1 MDDED
6 GRCLLDV
13 ICDPEA
19 LNDFLHG
26 SETHLD
32 TDDLLDGSS
41 DPSSSFFSTTGGHVS
56 EVQPAVQLSAN
67 EPAGLPR
74 VSVDLDFLEDD
85 DILGGSP
92 GGEGGSN
99 GIGTNHEPCDILQQS
114 LAEANITEQSL
125 QEAEAELDLG
135 SFGIPALTQVVQT
148 LPDTS
153 LSGAGGTAV
162 GVGIGVGVGGAAAI
176 FSGSAPSSTATPP
189 NTTADMLGSVLAQ
202 QGLQLQPQVMNKAIS
217 VQPFMQ
223 PVGLGNVTLQP
234 ISSLQALPNGS
245 QSGHLGIGQI
255 QVVGQPTVMTINQ
268 SGQPILAKA
277 VGGYQLHQ
285 SGQDVSG
292 AGSQA
297 GLGGS
302 GGGLLIQGNKA
313 TLGSPALN
321 GPAVC
326 VSSTNSSTGGTMTA
340 PAGLVGFGSTTLSS
354 GIGPQTQTQGQIMH
368 NVIIQRT
375 PPPIQ
380 PKPPQGGAIQPK
392 LFKQQQQPQQTQP
405 GPQPLQN
412 DAHKALGLQQLPV
425 SAAQNV
431 AFVTGKPGSNVVLS
445 TQATTQGPQFP
456 QALFKTQAAQPSG
469 KPLSV
474 HLLNQSGS
482 IVIPSQTVLQGQNHQ
497 FLLPQLQAGGQIL
510 TQHPG
515 GHIITSQ
522 GPGGQIITNQIL
534 TANQNINLGQVLT
547 SQGHP
552 AHILSGP
559 IQLQPGQM
567 GTPTLFQMPVSLA
580 QNQSQTQTHTVSGH
594 AQTVIQ
600 GMPIQ
605 NSLTMLSQVEGL
617 SPAVSLQPALQP
629 QPGGVP
635 SSSSTGAA
643 TMAQGQS
650 GECVTVLGSSTD
662 QAAHPTQQHVPQS
675 SILAMQ
681 PASSGSVATTVP
693 SSSPSMSVSTS
704 SSVTAV
710 GLVPP
715 QAQHS
720 PGRLLV
726 ASQGPSMILS
736 QESLQMFLQQEQRHQ
751 TENEST
757 PSVGVPAS
765 VIVSSNSVTA
775 SAPAVLDSQLT
786 DSWVGQSHSP
796 SPGPSHMAAVV
807 KQVPSSGHQQ
817 PLKIQGMSPSPALA
831 TLATAPPVADSP
843 QPSQSPLTLSQQIQ
857 SPHNQQ
863 QSRPPSQPQPQS
875 QTPSRSCTPSSHPSL
890 FIVHNQI
897 AESPQPAPQGQPQQT
912 QLQQTHIQV
921 QLQPQAVSQPAPYQQ
936 DMPPMSQSPKP
947 PPAPPAQHQF
957 TAPAVNASSPAVVKA
972 QVPIQ
977 GLTAEQQHHLQLVVS
992 QIQTLSSI
1000 TQPSP
1005 QQKLLLDKLH
1015 QVQQNI
1021 LLQAKQPSQAQATSQ
1036 FSSQQDMPVDKV
1048 VIPSTAST
1056 GTPPQLP
1063 SVLQPTTVLVKTPAT
1078 ASSDLQVFSGA
1089 QGPAG
1094 AIVNQTVTPVSLTQ
1108 PAQVQPKPG
1117 VINSVGGMTL
1127 GKAGLQI
1134 QVLGPSL
1141 TQMPAPQPPAPVQTQ
1156 TTTMK
1161 MPFSAEPSK
1170 EARMLEQLRKQQGS
1184 VLHPNYSAPFHSFED
1199 TLQRLVPYHL
1209 YQGTAN
1215 SSQDYQKVDD
1225 EFEKVSCQLLK
1236 RTQAML
1242 DKYRYL
1248 LFAESKRLGPSAE
1261 MVMIDRMFI
1270 QEEKIALN
1278 QDRILAKERP
1288 EEFVANVRKME
1299 SVVSSQEKSNSDEPT
1314 AVSEG
1319 VAAVAPAP
1327 AHAAPTPASVSHI
1340 APNPPP
1346 APTPIP
1352 SPAPAPAPTPAS
1364 APAPAPPPA
1373 PPPVPAAAAAAAPVP
1388 APTPSVNPF
1397 PPTKLVIKH
1406 GGGGASVSW
1415 SSSCPPPPP
1424 PVGKLVAEPTSQSSS
1439 FSRTPAASSS
1449 FSSLSFNSQATDDDD
1464 ALPQRTSKPPIKTY
1478 EARRRIGLKLKIKQD
1493 QTGFSKVVHNT
1504 ALDPVHTPQPQ
1515 QSSQSTSQPQSEAAV
1530 PHPKSHPLST
1540 SPTTVIRTQSPV
1552 CTASSASSVTIAPTS
1567 STSSSHTWSSSTPS
1581 SSTQMNGTM
1590 DHHDTGG
1597 VKHNPASTATPPQT
1611 TCRLPLRKTYRENIS
1626 PRVRPGVPGGGE
1638 ESLSYPRP
1646 TPSPPKHEVLSPPSE
1661 RTVIAS
1667 MKLEKKGR
1675 EDSHTYTESS
1685 HETSRLGSAMQGL
1698 DEMDEVFN
1706 RGIKTTQHHHL
1717 PQLLDRE
1724 GAKERGEE
1732 HTDQETDVSVYKR
1745 ASGKNRHRTGGT
1757 FRMDQHAPG
1766 PPSPESSFTR
1776 DSLLPAKRCKSDSPD
1791 MDNASFSSGSPPD
1804 DSLNEHLQ
1812 CAIDSILNLQQE
1824 PSARKGGNSRT
1835 HQNQSQRPGG
1845 LAASSH
1851 RPSVPP
1857 PSSASS
1863 SSSLAQHPQVGGRGH
1878 NGSLVTPTQNR

>member
-1 MDDED
+1 MHQNAENGVVMDDED

-41 DPSSSFFSTTGGHVS
+41 DPSSSFFSTTGGHVP
-56 EVQPAVQLSAN
+56 EVQPAVQLSAS

-74 VSVDLDFLEDD
+74 VSVDLDFLEDE

-99 GIGTNHEPCDILQQS
+99 GIGSNHEPCDILQQS

-135 SFGIPALTQVVQT
+135 SFGIPGLTQVVQT
-148 LPDTS
+148 LPDAS
-153 LSGAGGTAV
+153 LSGAGGTTV
-162 GVGIGVGVGGAAAI
+162 GVGIGVGVGGAATI
-176 FSGSAPSSTATPP
+176 FPGSAPSTTATPP
-189 NTTADMLGSVLAQ
+189 NATADMLGSVLAQ
-202 QGLQLQPQVMNKAIS
+202 QGLQLQSQVMNKAIS
-217 VQPFMQ
+217 VQQFMQ

-234 ISSLQALPNGS
+234 ISSLQGLPNGS

-268 SGQPILAKA
+268 SGQPIVAKA
-277 VGGYQLHQ
+277 MGGYQLHQ
-285 SGQDVSG
+285 SGPEVSG

-326 VSSTNSSTGGTMTA
+326 VSSTNSISGSIMTTS
-340 PAGLVGFGSTTLSS
+340 AGLVGFGSNTLSS
-354 GIGPQTQTQGQIMH
+354 GIGPQTQGQIMQ

-375 PPPIQ
+375 PTPIQ
-380 PKPPQGGAIQPK
+380 PKPPHGGAIQPK
-392 LFKQQQQPQQTQP
+392 LFKQQ
-405 GPQPLQN
+405 PQPTPQTLQN

-425 SAAQNV
+425 SASQNV
-431 AFVTGKPGSNVVLS
+431 AFLTGKSGSNVVLS
-445 TQATTQGPQFP
+445 TQATTQGTQFQ
-456 QALFKTQAAQPSG
+456 QALFKQQAAQQSG

-482 IVIPSQTVLQGQNHQ
+482 IVLPHQTVLQGQNHQ

-522 GPGGQIITNQIL
+522 GPGGQLIANQIL
-534 TANQNINLGQVLT
+534 TNQNINLSQMLT

-552 AHILSGP
+552 GAHILSGP
-559 IQLQPGQM
+559 IQLQSGQM

-580 QNQSQTQTHTVSGH
+580 QAQNQTQTHTVSGH

-617 SPAVSLQPALQP
+617 SPAVTLQPALQP
-629 QPGGVP
+629 QPGGIP
-635 SSSSTGAA
+635 NSSSTGAA
-643 TMAQGQS
+643 TMGQGQS

-662 QAAHPTQQHVPQS
+662 QAAQPTQQHVQQS
-675 SILAMQ
+675 SILTMQ
-681 PASSGSVATTVP
+681 PASSVSVAITVP

-704 SSVTAV
+704 SPVTAV
-710 GLVPP
+710 GLVPH
-715 QAQHS
+715 QSQHS
-720 PGRLLV
+720 PGRLLLTN
-726 ASQGPSMILS
+726 QGSSMILS
-736 QESLQMFLQQEQRHQ
+736 QESLQMFLQQEQHHQ

-757 PSVGVPAS
+757 PPVGVPAS
-765 VIVSSNSVTA
+765 VIVSSNSITA
-775 SAPAVLDSQLT
+775 LAPAVNDSQLA

-796 SPGPSHMAAVV
+796 SPGPSHMTAVV

-817 PLKIQGMSPSPALA
+817 PLKIQSMSPSTAL
-831 TLATAPPVADSP
+831 TTHTTAPPVAVSP

-857 SPHNQQ
+857 SPLHQQ

-875 QTPSRSCTPSSHPSL
+875 QTPSRSCTPSSQI
-890 FIVHNQI
+890 FILHNQI
-897 AESPQPAPQGQPQQT
+897 TESPQTVSQGQPQQP

-921 QLQPQAVSQPAPYQQ
+921 QLQAQPRPASQPAPYQQ

-947 PPAPPAQHQF
+947 PPAPTAQHQF
-957 TAPAVNASSPAVVKA
+957 TAAPVSTSATVVLKA
-972 QVPIQ
+972 QVPIP
-977 GLTAEQQHHLQLVVS
+977 GLTAEQQHHLQLVGA
-992 QIQTLSSI
+992 QIQTLSGI
-1000 TQPSP
+1000 AQPSP
-1005 QQKLLLDKLH
+1005 QQKQLLDKLH
-1015 QVQQNI
+1015 QHVRMCFQVQQNI
-1021 LLQAKQPSQAQATSQ
+1021 LLQAAQPAQPQPQVTSQ
-1036 FSSQQDMPVDKV
+1036 FSSQQDVPLDKV
-1048 VIPSTAST
+1048 VITSTTST
-1056 GTPPQLP
+1056 GTPAQLP
-1063 SVLQPTTVLVKTPAT
+1063 SVLQPTPVLVKTPAT

-1094 AIVNQTVTPVSLTQ
+1094 AMVNQTVTPASLTQ

-1117 VINSVGGMTL
+1117 VISSVGGMTL
-1127 GKAGLQI
+1127 GQGGMQI
-1134 QVLGPSL
+1134 QVLGGSL
-1141 TQMPAPQPPAPVQTQ
+1141 TQMPAPQPLAPAQPQTP
-1156 TTTMK
+1156 TMK

-1184 VLHPNYSAPFHSFED
+1184 VLHPNYSAPFHSIED
-1199 TLQRLVPYHL
+1199 TLHRLLPYHL

-1215 SSQDYQKVDD
+1215 SSEDYQRVDD
-1225 EFEKVSCQLLK
+1225 EFEKVSSQLLK

-1242 DKYRYL
+1242 DKYRQL

-1270 QEEKIALN
+1270 QEEKVALS

-1288 EEFVANVRKME
+1288 EEFVANARLLE
-1299 SVVSSQEKSNSDEPT
+1299 SVVSSQEKSAAAERTSVSGGVT
-1314 AVSEG
+1314 A
-1319 VAAVAPAP
+1319 AAAPPPAP
-1327 AHAAPTPASVSHI
+1327 PALVPFPNI
-1340 APNPPP
+1340 TPNPPP
-1346 APTPIP
+1346 APTP
-1352 SPAPAPAPTPAS
+1352 APAP

-1373 PPPVPAAAAAAAPVP
+1373 PS
-1388 APTPSVNPF
+1388 TTSVTPF

-1415 SSSCPPPPP
+1415 SSSCPPHPAAPS
-1424 PVGKLVAEPTSQSSS
+1424 KAEPASQSSS
-1439 FSRTPAASSS
+1439 FSRGGAKS
-1449 FSSLSFNSQATDDDD
+1449 FSSSFNSQAADDDD

-1504 ALDPVHTPQPQ
+1504 ALDPVHTPQK
-1515 QSSQSTSQPQSEAAV
+1515 SSQSISQSQPQPAAAV
-1530 PHPKSHPLST
+1530 PHPKSHPVST
-1540 SPTTVIRTQSPV
+1540 PSTTVIRTQSPV
-1552 CTASSASSVTIAPTS
+1552 CTASSESPVTIATTQCNPTLRGNFPPNAAPSS
-1567 STSSSHTWSSSTPS
+1567 STSSSHTSSSS
-1581 SSTQMNGTM
+1581 ASSTQMNGTL
-1590 DHHDTGG
+1590 DHHDIGG
-1597 VKHNPASTATPPQT
+1597 VKHNPAATANPSPT

-1626 PRVRPGVPGGGE
+1626 PRVRPGVPGGGD

-1646 TPSPPKHEVLSPPSE
+1646 TPSPPRHEASSPPSE

-1667 MKLEKKGR
+1667 VKVEKRGR
-1675 EDSHTYTESS
+1675 EPSHTHIESS
-1685 HETSRLGSAMQGL
+1685 HDRGRLGSAMQGL
-1698 DEMDEVFN
+1698 DEVDEVFN
-1706 RGIKTTQHHHL
+1706 RGMKTTQHHHL
-1717 PQLLDRE
+1717 PQLLDKE
-1724 GAKERGEE
+1724 GAKERVEE
-1732 HTDQETDVSVYKR
+1732 HADQETDVSKYKR
-1745 ASGKNRHRTGGT
+1745 AGGKNRHRVGGT

-1766 PPSPESSFTR
+1766 PPESPESFTR

-1824 PSARKGGNSRT
+1824 PSARGRHIKSNSRH
-1835 HQNQSQRPGG
+1835 HQHQSQCPGSS
-1845 LAASSH
+1845 AASSH
-1851 RPSVPP
+1851 RPSVQP

-1863 SSSLAQHPQVGGRGH
+1863 SPSLAQHPQVGGRGH
-1878 NGSLVTPTQNR
+1878 NGSLVPQTQSR